1 MPSLNS
7 YSDLHRPIGP
17 SEIRR
22 AEKIFALILDEMKD
36 CPNTNEMFKEY
47 GMVANFVLS
56 NRQIAYKLADELQQG
71 ST

>member
-1 MPSLNS
+1 MK
-7 YSDLHRPIGP
+7 R
-17 SEIRR
+17 
-22 AEKIFALILDEMKD
+22 IFLALFVVVAAAIAGVAQGQDEMKD